1 MEQHE
6 VRELPCELWAL
17 VCGGLALEDLA
28 RLSAVSRALR
38 RIIVDGGE
46 QSEHIWLA
54 AAKRAFA
61 AFAEMPDQSVR
72 AAAIELQRKIRNIPE
87 AVDAMSRKASRRA
100 AVRQLVEL
108 GANALAPLERLA
120 RDPERLARAYQAR
133 LAAAEVRQSLA
144 EREMAALCA
153 PANAARGVPC
163 TEFPYEDGAILIARW
178 ADPSASREAVLRRLD
193 ELADGFCRVD
203 DPSATDAER
212 CERLAKYLFVELGY
226 GGNRENYYR
235 EENSLIH
242 RLLDSKQGIP
252 ISLSVLFAAVARRA
266 GLPVRMV
273 GAPQHFLVKARE
285 GPRGEPAAPGEDL
298 RPDAW
303 RYVDCFG
310 GRAMRLAELQGFF
323 GFPLSPAALE
333 SVSPRDVFCRM
344 LRNLIGIYQ
353 QNDDLHR
360 LHAGLGVLLGARPSP
375 ADRFLRA
382 SVAIALQRFDEV
394 RGARLKL
401 AEAEA

>member
-61 AFAEMPDQSVR
+61 AFAEMPDQS
-72 AAAIELQRKIRNIPE
+72 
-87 AVDAMSRKASRRA
+87 AMSRKASRRA

-344 LRNLIGIYQ
+344 LFVMRGYTFEETASDARRARSGRPASSSLWTARTVQGPK
-353 QNDDLHR
+353 
-360 LHAGLGVLLGARPSP
+360 AGGGWFAFTMLAMPSTTASP
-375 ADRFLRA
+375 ARR
-382 SVAIALQRFDEV
+382 R
-394 RGARLKL
+394 
-401 AEAEA
+401 